1 MLLSIADQEKSD
13 TTSRM
18 KDLTAVADF
27 HGHLCGGLAFAYRVV
42 GAALRELEIYG
53 DSGKRL
59 IASIETIDACGI
71 DTLQVVAGCT
81 MGRGNLKVL
90 DYGKHSFTFIDKKS
104 GKAVRIVRCKDWN
117 LDTIDPVA
125 AGMRER
131 VMKDQATDAEH
142 AEFDRRMENVA
153 AIILKMPE
161 EELFEIHSFSAE
173 VPKKT
178 KTFTQVE
185 CSCCGEMV
193 AENRIVSA
201 NGRSYCI
208 PCNSKEHFLPA
219 V

>member
-1 MLLSIADQEKSD
+1 MEPSFQSPKKTDAFSQ
-13 TTSRM
+13 M

-27 HGHLCGGLAFAYRVV
+27 HGHLCGGLAFTYRVV
-42 GAALRELEIYG
+42 GAALRELEISG
-53 DSGKRL
+53 DPGKHL
-59 IASIETIDACGI
+59 IASSETVDACGI

-90 DYGKHSFTFIDKKS
+90 DYGKHAFTFIDKRS
-104 GKAVRIVRCKDWN
+104 GRAVRIVRSKDWS
-117 LDTIDPVA
+117 LDAIDPVA

-153 AIILKMPE
+153 AIVLKMPE

-193 AENRIVSA
+193 TENRIVMS